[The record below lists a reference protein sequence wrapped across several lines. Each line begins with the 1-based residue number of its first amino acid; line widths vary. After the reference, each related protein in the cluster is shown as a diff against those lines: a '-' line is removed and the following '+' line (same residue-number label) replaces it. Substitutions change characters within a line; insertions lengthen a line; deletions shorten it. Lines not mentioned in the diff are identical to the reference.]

1 MIASDEGYDAICKL
15 ITMKRVNKMSPTN
28 NEASN
33 MEHGDDTPCPD
44 HILSTNTSSETRA
57 MHPWL
62 LGSHKFDNED
72 YERLCQTYL
81 GPKMGVVRTLRNGR
95 NVQEK
100 IGPSKFER
108 SSQPGY
114 KNLEAEIKRKQK
126 EPVGHLG
133 IYALLKQLEKHETN
147 PFEVE
152 FPMDPLKKAKDVKS
166 FGIQHII
173 DLTSHDD
180 ENVIELDDES
190 DDSVFPPPSKKIKK
204 EAA

>member
-81 GPKMGVVRTLRNGR
+81 GPKMGPVARRGR
-95 NVQEK
+95 APEWVL
-100 IGPSKFER
+100 
-108 SSQPGY
+108 SSQKGTTHGEREHAGVY
-114 KNLEAEIKRKQK
+114 GR
-126 EPVGHLG
+126 
-133 IYALLKQLEKHETN
+133 
-147 PFEVE
+147 
-152 FPMDPLKKAKDVKS
+152 
-166 FGIQHII
+166 
-173 DLTSHDD
+173 
-180 ENVIELDDES
+180 EL
-190 DDSVFPPPSKKIKK
+190 
-204 EAA
+204 